1 MLAPA
6 NGKFEN
12 GTCGN
17 VYGSSCRFAYNEGYK
32 ITGSVERKCVKK
44 SDTDEAYWKLF
55 AVLAPLL
62 QLTRQSLVTIV
73 MISGPVTTQTVSS
86 VAIVDLKLRKD
97 RKE

>member
-1 MLAPA
+1 MISLVLRCSVLLAPA

-44 SDTDEAYWKLF
+44 SDTDEAYWKVNETSC
-55 AVLAPLL
+55 ASK
-62 QLTRQSLVTIV
+62 LTCVSL
-73 MISGPVTTQTVSS
+73 ISP
-86 VAIVDLKLRKD
+86 
-97 RKE
+97 